1 MIIIKVS
8 YNDNTIR
15 IQIRVQEYM
24 MKPLNVTLNLLHR
37 VLWSQNIK
45 IVSLMFVKI

>member
-8 YNDNTIR
+8 YNDNKIR
-15 IQIRVQEYM
+15 IQIIVQEYI

-37 VLWSQNIK
+37 VLCLQNIN